1 MAHLLRGMAHLLALL
16 ARHAQ
21 RAPEETGE
29 SEGWLPAHSDSVSLL
44 IAGPRGYEW

>member
-29 SEGWLPAHSDSVSLL
+29 SEGWLPAHSDSVSPHSGS
-44 IAGPRGYEW
+44 ARV

>member
-29 SEGWLPAHSDSVSLL
+29 SEGGCLLTQTRSLSS
-44 IAGPRGYEW
+44 

>member
-29 SEGWLPAHSDSVSLL
+29 SEGWLPAHSDESSVSPHSGS
-44 IAGPRGYEW
+44 ARV